1 MHVRKVTI
9 VLVVLLLS
17 LVAGAAMAQTNL
29 PPTDPVCGTQRTY
42 GERTYTVAC
51 LRQFIAPSLQ
61 PMTFP
66 GNSTGGTFPGNGVV
80 LPN

>member
-29 PPTDPVCGTQRTY
+29 PPITLNG
-42 GERTYTVAC
+42 GESITVQCASGRN
-51 LRQFIAPSLQ
+51 LAVERSPDRKAA
-61 PMTFP
+61 
-66 GNSTGGTFPGNGVV
+66 VR
-80 LPN
+80 